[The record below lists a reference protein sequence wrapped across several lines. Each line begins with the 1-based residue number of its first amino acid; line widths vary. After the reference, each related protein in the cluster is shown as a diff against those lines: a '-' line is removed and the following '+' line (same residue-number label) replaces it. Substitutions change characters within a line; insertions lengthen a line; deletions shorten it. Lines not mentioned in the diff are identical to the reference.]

1 MNNITVSSSHVIE
14 CMNLVEKNGLFGIVL
29 TCIDYLVLTC
39 IDYLV
44 LTCIDYLV
52 LTCIDYLV
60 CRCLKGLSSFSV
72 DFKDIT
78 ASIAFYI

>member
-1 MNNITVSSSHVIE
+1 MFPMNNITFSSSHVIE
-14 CMNLVEKNGLFGIVL
+14 CMNLVEKNGLFGI
-29 TCIDYLVLTC
+29 VLTC

>member
-1 MNNITVSSSHVIE
+1 MFPMNNITFSSSHVIE
-14 CMNLVEKNGLFGIVL
+14 CRNLVEKNGLFGIVL

-44 LTCIDYLV
+44 
-52 LTCIDYLV
+52 
-60 CRCLKGLSSFSV
+60 CRCLKGLSSLSV
-72 DFKDIT
+72 DFKDMT